1 MCLEQARL
9 CPTELCGCCPPAS
22 LSGPQGGLK
31 SRRKDAG
38 VQRPTVLL
46 QVLCTALYRDL
57 RVLQMI
63 TAYTYSGLSEPAQR
77 ECGTWQGMG
86 HLVTAH
92 LDHPPT

>member
-1 MCLEQARL
+1 MRL
-9 CPTELCGCCPPAS
+9 LPPSLTLWSPGRSKVPKVGCRSAEAYGTAS
-22 LSGPQGGLK
+22 G
-31 SRRKDAG
+31 
-38 VQRPTVLL
+38 
-46 QVLCTALYRDL
+46 LCTGLYRDL

-92 LDHPPT
+92 LDHPLT